1 MLCLCLGLYAFNE
14 AAWSKEPYSFYHE
27 YDAAR
32 VACVDFGRPD
42 YGDMAEGYES
52 LGLSEN
58 AVKLFQDSSY
68 FDTQRFDMATLNS
81 ISALRDEIIPP
92 PSIGECLG
100 RFLDDCLLGFFR
112 NLHVYGFLIILALWL
127 AAGKHSLRDYLTLA
141 GIAGLFGLMYLY
153 LIYRG
158 RYLVDRVDM
167 PLFLALSAC
176 LAYMLDREKLQKEKS
191 LAALLLLFSIGCSH
205 YLTRDVYRSAVEYQN
220 PESRAAVE
228 SLLLDEE
235 HIFLAKVDA
244 VDDRIYSPLEPA
256 AQGYWDRIFYLG
268 GWTMNHPAIM
278 ESLAENGVE
287 NPYRDCVNNNKV
299 YIIDNNIEL
308 TLAFIREYYA
318 PEAEAEPVQPLSA
331 ETGMNIYRIVG

>member
-1 MLCLCLGLYAFNE
+1 VNFE
-14 AAWSKEPYSFYHE
+14 KV
-27 YDAAR
+27 R
-32 VACVDFGRPD
+32 VIKV
-42 YGDMAEGYES
+42 
-52 LGLSEN
+52 
-58 AVKLFQDSSY
+58 
-68 FDTQRFDMATLNS
+68 
-81 ISALRDEIIPP
+81 
-92 PSIGECLG
+92 
-100 RFLDDCLLGFFR
+100 
-112 NLHVYGFLIILALWL
+112 
-127 AAGKHSLRDYLTLA
+127 
-141 GIAGLFGLMYLY
+141 
-153 LIYRG
+153 
-158 RYLVDRVDM
+158 
-167 PLFLALSAC
+167 
-176 LAYMLDREKLQKEKS
+176 QKEKS

-299 YIIDNNIEL
+299 YIIDNDIEL
-308 TLAFIREYYA
+308 TLAFIRDYYA
-318 PEAEAEPVQPLSA
+318 PEAEAEPGQPPVCFACLAASTA
-331 ETGMNIYRIVG
+331 FSS